1 MKEKRN
7 LKLNTGGEAA
17 DQVIKMGLN
26 GAEVALRITGVAAKE
41 VATMLYAILKDNKK
55 SKGRTRLE
63 NLIKTGRPLTIFT
76 VKASDY
82 DQFKIEA
89 KKYGI
94 LYSGIRDSKMSNDG
108 MVDIIVK
115 QEDASRI
122 NRIVERFKFADVSQS
137 EAQIKFDIERTRK
150 AKKQKDVPNH
160 NQQIKSENEKVI
172 EEVFAKP
179 LQKEANASNPNLA
192 KTTKSRQSEPS
203 SKKVVGEP
211 VKLPKPSVKTQL
223 NEIKAEQDKKTTHS
237 VKEEESKSHSSKTV
251 NHKQPK
257 PKKSKRKER

>member
-1 MKEKRN
+1 M
-7 LKLNTGGEAA
+7 NTGGEAA

-41 VATMLYAILKDNKK
+41 VASMLYAILKDNKK

-76 VKASDY
+76 VKADDY
-82 DQFKIEA
+82 EQFKIEA

-108 MVDIIVK
+108 MIDIIVK

-137 EAQIKFDIERTRK
+137 EAQIKSDIERTRE
-150 AKKQKDVPNH
+150 AKKNKEVPDRDKPT
-160 NQQIKSENEKVI
+160 KSENEKVL

-179 LQKEANASNPNLA
+179 LQKETNVSNPNLA
-192 KTTKSRQSEPS
+192 KTTKSRPSEPS
-203 SKKVVGEP
+203 LKKVVGEP
-211 VKLPKPSVKTQL
+211 IKLPKPSVKSQL
-223 NEIKAEQDKKTTHS
+223 NEIKAEQDKKATKQI
-237 VKEEESKSHSSKTV
+237 KEEKSKSNSSKAV
-251 NHKQPK
+251 YHKQPK
-257 PKKSKRKER
+257 TKKSKRKER

>member
-1 MKEKRN
+1 MKERRN
-7 LKLNTGGEAA
+7 RKLNTGEAA

-63 NLIKTGRPLTIFT
+63 NLIRTGRPLTIFT

-94 LYSGIRDSKMSNDG
+94 LYSGIRDSKMSDDG

-137 EAQIKFDIERTRK
+137 EAQIKSDIEKTRE
-150 AKKQKDVPNH
+150 AKKNKEVPDR
-160 NQQIKSENEKVI
+160 NQQMKSENEKVM
-172 EEVFAKP
+172 EEVFTKP
-179 LQKEANASNPNLA
+179 LQKETNASNPNLA

-223 NEIKAEQDKKTTHS
+223 NEIKAELDKKTTHS
-237 VKEEESKSHSSKTV
+237 VKEEKSKSQSSKTV

-257 PKKSKRKER
+257 PKKSKRKVR

>member
-1 MKEKRN
+1 MKERRSQ
-7 LKLNTGGEAA
+7 KLNTGGEAA

-76 VKASDY
+76 VKADDY
-82 DQFKIEA
+82 EQFKNEA

-137 EAQIKFDIERTRK
+137 EAQIKSDIERTRE
-150 AKKQKDVPNH
+150 AKKNKEVPDRDKPT
-160 NQQIKSENEKVI
+160 KSENEKVL

-179 LQKEANASNPNLA
+179 LQKETNASNPNLA
-192 KTTKSRQSEPS
+192 KTTKSRPSEPL
-203 SKKVVGEP
+203 SKKVVGDI
-211 VKLPKPSVKTQL
+211 KLPKPSVKSQL
-223 NEIKAEQDKKTTHS
+223 NEIKAEQDKKATTQ
-237 VKEEESKSHSSKTV
+237 VKEDKSKTQSSKPV

-257 PKKSKRKER
+257 TKKSKRKER

>member
-1 MKEKRN
+1 MKERRN
-7 LKLNTGGEAA
+7 RKLNTGEAA

-63 NLIKTGRPLTIFT
+63 NLIRTGRPLTIFT

-94 LYSGIRDSKMSNDG
+94 LYSGIRDSKMSDDG

-137 EAQIKFDIERTRK
+137 EAQIKSDIEKTRE
-150 AKKQKDVPNH
+150 AKKNKEVPDR
-160 NQQIKSENEKVI
+160 NQQMKSENEKVM
-172 EEVFAKP
+172 EEVFTKP
-179 LQKEANASNPNLA
+179 LQKETNASNPNLA

-223 NEIKAEQDKKTTHS
+223 NEIKAERDKKTTHS
-237 VKEEESKSHSSKTV
+237 VKEEKSKSQSSKTV

-257 PKKSKRKER
+257 PKKSKRKVR

>member
-94 LYSGIRDSKMSNDG
+94 LYSGISDSKMSNDG

>member
-1 MKEKRN
+1 
-7 LKLNTGGEAA
+7 
-17 DQVIKMGLN
+17 
-26 GAEVALRITGVAAKE
+26 
-41 VATMLYAILKDNKK
+41 
-55 SKGRTRLE
+55 
-63 NLIKTGRPLTIFT
+63 
-76 VKASDY
+76 
-82 DQFKIEA
+82 
-89 KKYGI
+89 
-94 LYSGIRDSKMSNDG
+94 

-122 NRIVERFKFADVSQS
+122 NRIVERYKFADVSQS
-137 EAQIKFDIERTRK
+137 EAQIKSDIERTRK
-150 AKKQKDVPNH
+150 AKKQKDVPDH

-237 VKEEESKSHSSKTV
+237 VKEEKSKSHSSKTV

-257 PKKSKRKER
+257 PKK

>member
-1 MKEKRN
+1 MKERRN
-7 LKLNTGGEAA
+7 RKLNTGEAA

-63 NLIKTGRPLTIFT
+63 NLIRTGRPLTIFT

-94 LYSGIRDSKMSNDG
+94 LYSGIRDSKMSDDG

-122 NRIVERFKFADVSQS
+122 NRIVERFKFADVSLRLKS
-137 EAQIKFDIERTRK
+137 NLILKKHEKLKRIKKFLI
-150 AKKQKDVPNH
+150 
-160 NQQIKSENEKVI
+160 VI
-172 EEVFAKP
+172 NK
-179 LQKEANASNPNLA
+179 
-192 KTTKSRQSEPS
+192 
-203 SKKVVGEP
+203 
-211 VKLPKPSVKTQL
+211 
-223 NEIKAEQDKKTTHS
+223 
-237 VKEEESKSHSSKTV
+237 
-251 NHKQPK
+251 
-257 PKKSKRKER
+257 